1 MAIRSD
7 RETMASDSDN
17 SDDFMM
23 EDDDFESDDSDTE
36 MVVKPPP
43 KAKTRVLGNSGNAKP
58 KATGTTTKKSIAS
71 TARSTASA
79 SIQAAHKKKTVE
91 ETYQKVSQIEHILLR
106 PDTYIGSLQPI
117 SEKMFV
123 LDEESERI
131 TQREITYTPGLLK
144 IYDEILVNAADN
156 KQRDPNMNKI
166 EIVIDKENNLI
177 SVKNNGKGI
186 PVVMHKQHGV
196 YVPTMIFGQL
206 LTGSNFDDNEKKT
219 TGGRNG
225 YGAKLANVF
234 SAEFVVD
241 CVDSENKLKFH
252 QMFRDHMHT
261 TMEPKVSKC
270 TAAEVKQ
277 GDYVK
282 ISFRPDLELFNMDRL
297 DEDTVALLARRA
309 YDIAGTMARSAGK
322 TIQVVLNGKKLQI
335 KNFSSYI
342 DLYQG
347 IGKPVAFLADDRWE
361 VGIGLSSEGVQQQIS
376 FVNAIATSKGG
387 RHVKY
392 IEGMIADHL
401 LKVISKK
408 NKKTTVKKAQI
419 TNHLTIVVNCLIENP
434 SFDSQTKDSLNTQVK
449 AFGSTFSCTP
459 AFLKKIEKS
468 EIVEAILQFAMFKDK
483 QALQKKGGKK
493 KKKLTG
499 ISKLD
504 DANNAGSAKSVD
516 CTLIITEGDSAKSL
530 AVAGLSV
537 VGRDNYGVFPL
548 KGKPLNVRDSKI
560 SDVIKNEEIKNLVDI
575 LGLHYGTVYN
585 EDNVKTLRY
594 GHLAIMADQDTD
606 GSHSTFRIVNLLQTP
621 HILLLVKGLII
632 NFIHTFWPSLLD
644 IPGFLQQFIT
654 PIVKVTK
661 NKKSLTFFT
670 IPEYE
675 NWLESTGNNGK
686 GFKIKYYK
694 GLGTSTSAEAKEYF
708 SDLRSH
714 LIDFGCIQEDSIV
727 ADESDQTLPNG
738 VGSGAEMIDM
748 VFRKDRV
755 EDRKTWLSHVQD
767 GVFLDYKEAAETG
780 VRYSDFFN
788 KEFILF
794 SSYDTRRSIPNMVD
808 GLKVSTSNCHSQAH
822 LTKAYSPR
830 SEKFCMAASRRS

>member
-1 MAIRSD
+1 
-7 RETMASDSDN
+7 MASDSDK

-23 EDDDFESDDSDTE
+23 EDGDFDFESDDSDTE

-43 KAKTRVLGNSGNAKP
+43 KAKGARVLGNSRNAKP
-58 KATGTTTKKSIAS
+58 KATDATSKK
-71 TARSTASA
+71 STASIARPTATA
-79 SIQAAHKKKTVE
+79 STQPAQKKKTVE

-106 PDTYIGSLQPI
+106 PDTYIGSLQPL

-123 LDEESERI
+123 LDKESERI

-166 EIVIDKENNLI
+166 EIVIEPENNLI

-186 PVVMHKQHGV
+186 PIVMHKQHGV

-234 SAEFVVD
+234 STEFIVD
-241 CVDSENKLKFH
+241 CVDSENKVKFH
-252 QMFRDHMHT
+252 QVFKDHMHT
-261 TMEPKVSKC
+261 TMEPTVSKC
-270 TAAEVKQ
+270 TAAQAKQ

-309 YDIAGTMARSAGK
+309 YDIAGTLARSAGK

-392 IEGMIADHL
+392 IEGMIAEHL
-401 LKVISKK
+401 LQVISKK
-408 NKKTTVKKAQI
+408 NKKTTVKKTQI
-419 TNHLTIVVNCLIENP
+419 ANHLTIVVNCLIENP
-434 SFDSQTKDSLNTQVK
+434 SFDSQTKESLNTQVK
-449 AFGSTFSCTP
+449 AFGSTFTCTP

-483 QALQKKGGKK
+483 QALKKQGGTK

-504 DANNAGSAKSVD
+504 DANNAGSTKSID

-537 VGRDNYGVFPL
+537 VGRDYYGVFPL

-575 LGLHYGTVYN
+575 LGLSYGTVYT
-585 EDNVKTLRY
+585 EATVKRLRY

-606 GSHSTFRIVNLLQTP
+606 GSHSKYRTVHLLLTP
-621 HILLLVKGLII
+621 H
-632 NFIHTFWPSLLD
+632 TSLCSQGTD
-644 IPGFLQQFIT
+644 HQFYPHVLAIT
-654 PIVKVTK
+654 SRYSGI
-661 NKKSLTFFT
+661 S
-670 IPEYE
+670 
-675 NWLESTGNNGK
+675 
-686 GFKIKYYK
+686 
-694 GLGTSTSAEAKEYF
+694 EAVY
-708 SDLRSH
+708 H
-714 LIDFGCIQEDSIV
+714 
-727 ADESDQTLPNG
+727 ADCESDEKQEIVDVLY
-738 VGSGAEMIDM
+738 GA
-748 VFRKDRV
+748 
-755 EDRKTWLSHVQD
+755 
-767 GVFLDYKEAAETG
+767 
-780 VRYSDFFN
+780 
-788 KEFILF
+788 
-794 SSYDTRRSIPNMVD
+794 
-808 GLKVSTSNCHSQAH
+808 
-822 LTKAYSPR
+822 
-830 SEKFCMAASRRS
+830 